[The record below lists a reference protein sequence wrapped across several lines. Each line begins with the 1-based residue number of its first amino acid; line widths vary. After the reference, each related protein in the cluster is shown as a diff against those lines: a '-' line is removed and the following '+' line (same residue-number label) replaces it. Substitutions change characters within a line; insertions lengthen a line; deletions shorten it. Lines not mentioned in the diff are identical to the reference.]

1 MRTSNP
7 PSYDKIFQIYVGS
20 TSTVTQY
27 PSTVN
32 AGNPVTDAMLI
43 PLHRGLLVMTTAQ
56 VVVEFYNLDHKV
68 AANKQSEIAGSISKS
83 SVTIPANTF
92 LVLPL
97 QIAYYKV
104 TSGSGSLYLYGLL

>member
-7 PSYDKIFQIYVGS
+7 PSYDKIFQIYVGG

-27 PSTVN
+27 PTTVSS
-32 AGNPVTDAMLI
+32 GTPVTDAMLI
-43 PLHRGLLVMTTAQ
+43 PVHRGLLVMTTAQ
-56 VVVEFYNLDHKV
+56 ITVDFYNLDHKV
-68 AANKQSEIAGSISKS
+68 AANKQSEVTVSKS
-83 SVTIPANTF
+83 TLTIPANTF

-104 TSGSGSLYLYGLL
+104 TSGTGLYLYGLL

>member
-20 TSTVTQY
+20 SATVTQY
-27 PSTVN
+27 PTTVN
-32 AGNPVTDAMLI
+32 SGTPVTDAMLI

-56 VVVEFYNLDHKV
+56 VIVDFYNLDHKV
-68 AANKQSEIAGSISKS
+68 AANKLSETTVSKS
-83 SVTIPANTF
+83 TVTIPANTF

>member
-20 TSTVTQY
+20 TATVTQY
-27 PSTVN
+27 PTTVN
-32 AGNPVTDAMLI
+32 SGNPVTDAMLI

-56 VVVEFYNLDHKV
+56 VTVDFYNLDHKV
-68 AANKQSEIAGSISKS
+68 AANKQSETTVSKS
-83 SVTIPANTF
+83 TVTIPANTF

>member
-20 TSTVTQY
+20 TATVTQY
-27 PSTVN
+27 PTSVSS
-32 AGNPVTDAMLI
+32 GVTDAMLI

-56 VVVEFYNLDHKV
+56 VVVDFYNLDHKV
-68 AANKQSEIAGSISKS
+68 AANKLSETTVSKS
-83 SVTIPANTF
+83 TVTIPANTF

>member
-20 TSTVTQY
+20 SATVTQY
-27 PSTVN
+27 PTSV
-32 AGNPVTDAMLI
+32 GSGVTDAMLI

-56 VVVEFYNLDHKV
+56 VVVDFYNLDHKV
-68 AANKQSEIAGSISKS
+68 AANRQSETTVSKS

-97 QIAYYKV
+97 QIAYYRV

>member
-27 PSTVN
+27 PSSV
-32 AGNPVTDAMLI
+32 GSGSQVTDAMLI

-56 VVVEFYNLDHKV
+56 VVVDFYNLDHKV
-68 AANKQSEIAGSISKS
+68 AANRQSETTVSKS

-97 QIAYYKV
+97 QIAYYRV